1 MKKFLAILILI
12 FSLQTPSQADDIRDF
27 QIEGISLGDSA
38 LKYVSETVLKRNE
51 ENWFNDNEYSISAG
65 LRPSILNTY
74 DTLQFAYFTN
84 DKKYKLQGIEGIKF
98 YRNNIDECNSKFD
111 KIVLDI
117 KEAFSNISV
126 GKKDKMKHEYD
137 KSGKSTY
144 TYQELVFQN
153 GDSIFL
159 ACEDWSI
166 ESGYGDSD
174 CLRISL
180 RKKNYSSFLTYKAYK

>member
-1 MKKFLAILILI
+1 MKRLSLYLFLLL
-12 FSLQTPSQADDIRDF
+12 FTLQTPSLADDIRDF

-38 LKYVSETVLKRNE
+38 LKYVSESVLKRNQK
-51 ENWFNDNEYSISAG
+51 NWFNDNEYSISSS
-65 LRPSILNTY
+65 LKPSILNTY
-74 DTLQFAYFTN
+74 DTLQFVYFTN
-84 DKKYKLQGIEGIKF
+84 DKKYKLQGINGIKF

-126 GKKDKMKHEYD
+126 GKKGKGKQSYD

-144 TYQELVFQN
+144 TYQSLVFQN
-153 GDSIFL
+153 GDKVYL

-166 ESGYGDSD
+166 ESGFDD
-174 CLRISL
+174 TLRISL
-180 RKKNYSSFLTYKAYK
+180 